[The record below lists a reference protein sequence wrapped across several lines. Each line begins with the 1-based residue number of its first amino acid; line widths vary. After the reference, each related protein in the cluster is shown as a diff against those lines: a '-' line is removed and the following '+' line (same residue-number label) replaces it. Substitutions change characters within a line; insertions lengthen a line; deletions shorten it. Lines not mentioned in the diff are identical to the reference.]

1 MKNRKNVSEADA
13 TDKEVSKSKGAK
25 PAATSKKQSLAPFPI
40 VGIGASAGGLDAFT
54 EFLKHLPL
62 DTGMG
67 FVLVQ
72 HLDPQHASALPQL
85 LARATSM
92 RVSEVT
98 NNLRVEPNHIYVI
111 PPNANL
117 SIVRGALKLQPRQAR
132 RVPHHSVDFF
142 FESLARDRRERAIGV
157 ILSGTATDGMVG
169 MEAIKAEGGITF
181 AQDDSARYDSMP
193 RSAIAA
199 GCVDF
204 VLSPENIADELAR
217 IAKHPYVAGHP
228 PERVAPSEAEK
239 ESAAKNG
246 FKKILLLL
254 RNHSG
259 MDFSLYKSTTIRRRI
274 ARRML
279 LNKVNRPD
287 AYANFLRGKPK
298 ELSALYTD
306 MLISV
311 TAFFRNPAAFDVLKE
326 KVFPKL
332 VGPQRDQPLRVWV
345 PGCSSGQEAYSI
357 AMAFVEFA
365 EQSGQGRRLQLFA
378 TDANEELLEKGRAG
392 FYAESLVHDL
402 SPGRLRRFFVK
413 EDGGYRAAKFLREM
427 VVFARQNL
435 LSDPPFSRMDL
446 ISCRNMLIYL
456 EADAQRKVLPT
467 LHYALRPEGFL
478 FLGESESPGPVA
490 DLFATVDRKYKIYC
504 KKPGLAAHPHFAPRH
519 PGERKEISAPG
530 RPGAP
535 EGFHA
540 EVNAQR
546 EADRVALNRYAPPG
560 VLLNAQGRVLQFRGE
575 TSPFLKPPT
584 GNASFHVLKMTREGL
599 MLPLRTALKKAKEEN
614 KPVRREGVRVAQNGA
629 TRRVNFDV
637 VPLTHLKERCYLVF
651 FEDAE
656 KAGRAILGSPSREQP
671 SGAVRTARPANKKEE
686 SRRVAELECEL
697 SETRDYLQ
705 SVQEQNEAAN
715 EELQS
720 SNEEVTSA
728 NEELQSINE
737 ELETS
742 KEELESS
749 NEELTTVNEEMAN
762 RNAELNRANA
772 DLNNLHAS
780 VNLPIVVLTRDLA
793 IRRFTPPAAEL
804 FNFVDT
810 DVGRPMSNVRH
821 NLDLPDLEA
830 LLKQVI
836 DTISERGREVRDKAG
851 RCYSLRAHPYL
862 TLDHKIDGAVL
873 VLVNIDELKRGEQ
886 AIAAARDFAANTVET
901 VRESLL
907 VLDAQLRI
915 ESANRAF
922 YRTFGVSPQLTV
934 GKFIYDVGN
943 RQWNIPG
950 LRALLEEILPRQ
962 KTIENFEVEHDF
974 EHIGHRTML
983 LNARRIEDTT
993 WKTHRIL
1000 LAIEDIT
1007 ERKQLQQQVQGA
1019 RLAEV
1024 IMATA
1029 RDPLLILNADLRVH
1043 MANEAYYKTF
1053 RATAAESEGRLI
1065 SELGN
1070 GQWRIPRLRQ
1080 LLEDVLP
1087 RNSFFND
1094 FEVTHDFERIGRRI
1108 MLLNGRKLAGGAPER
1123 ILLGIQDITE
1133 VLQFQAVARENADK
1147 FRVLFQGSPGPMWA
1161 VDMEALRFI
1170 DVNQA
1175 AVEHYGYS
1183 REEFLGMSLLD
1194 ICTPEAGQAFQSTLA
1209 HPPERFFSQRRKK
1222 NGEVVDV
1229 EVAGSELRLGGK
1241 RVWLSSVSDITERK
1255 RADEALHQ
1263 SETRLRLLVEGSPNA
1278 MVMAND
1284 AGAITL
1290 VNAQTEK
1297 IFGYTR
1303 DKLLGQPVEILV
1315 PERFRIG
1322 HPMLR
1327 TGFLQAP
1334 IARPMGVGRELFAV
1348 RKDGTEVAVEIGLSP
1363 LKTGDR
1369 TFVLA
1374 TITDISRRK
1383 QVEEALRL
1391 AQAQLADRAGWLEP
1405 VDVAKLLRGML
1416 ESNPDFQEPKADVAV
1431 EGVLPAVVGNE
1442 AALTQCFSNLLNN
1455 AVKFVPPETKPRVRV
1470 SAERDGNTV
1479 RIWVTDNGI
1488 GIAPLHLDNIFGMS
1502 QRLDTAYPGTGI
1514 GLSIVRKTMERM
1526 DGRVGVESELGKGS
1540 RFWLDLKA
1548 ASAESEDS

>member
-1 MKNRKNVSEADA
+1 VKSQNRKNVSGADA
-13 TDKEVSKSKGAK
+13 TDKTPGKMEGEKLSRRRRSRRKNAPTDDAESPARGGQQAGSEKK
-25 PAATSKKQSLAPFPI
+25 PPPAQFPI
-40 VGIGASAGGLDAFT
+40 VGIGASAGGLEAFT
-54 EFLKHLPL
+54 ELLKHLPL

-72 HLDPQHASALPQL
+72 HLDPQHESALPQL
-85 LARATSM
+85 LARATSIP
-92 RVSEVT
+92 VSEVT

-111 PPNANL
+111 PPNTNL
-117 SIVRGALKLQPRQAR
+117 SLVRGVLKLQPRQAQ

-142 FESLARDRRERAIGV
+142 FESLARDQRECAIGV
-157 ILSGTATDGMVG
+157 ILSGTANDGMVG
-169 MEAIKAEGGITF
+169 MGAIKAEGGITF

-199 GCVDF
+199 GCADF
-204 VLSPENIADELAR
+204 VLSPEHIADELAR

-228 PERVAPSEAEK
+228 PERVAPSAGEK

-246 FKKILLLL
+246 FKQILLLL

-259 MDFSLYKSTTIRRRI
+259 VDFSLYKSNTIQRRI

-279 LNKVNRPD
+279 LNKINRPD
-287 AYANFLRGKPK
+287 AYANSLRGNPK
-298 ELSALYTD
+298 ELSALYAD

-332 VGPQRDQPLRVWV
+332 VEQQRDQLLRVWV
-345 PGCSSGQEAYSI
+345 LGCSSGQEAYSI

-365 EQSGQGRRLQLFA
+365 EQAGQARKLQLFA
-378 TDANEELLEKGRAG
+378 TDVSEALLDNARAG

-402 SPGRLRRFFVK
+402 SPERLRRFFVK

-467 LHYALRPEGFL
+467 LHYALKPEGFL
-478 FLGESESPGPVA
+478 FLGESESLGAVA
-490 DLFATVDRKYKIYC
+490 DLFATVDKKCKIFS
-504 KKPGLAAHPHFAPRH
+504 KKPGLTAHLYFAPRY
-519 PGERKEISAPG
+519 PRERKEISAPK
-530 RPGAP
+530 PPAAP

-546 EADRVALNRYAPPG
+546 EADRITLNRYAPPG
-560 VLLNAQGRVLQFRGE
+560 VVLNAQGNVLQFRGE

-584 GNASFHVLKMTREGL
+584 GNASFHLLKMAREGL

-614 KPVRREGVRVAQNGA
+614 KPVRREGVQVAQNGG

-656 KAGRAILGSPSREQP
+656 KVGRAILGSPSREQP
-671 SGAVRTARPANKKEE
+671 GDALRTPLPTSKKEE
-686 SRRVAELECEL
+686 SRRVVELEREL

-749 NEELTTVNEEMAN
+749 NEELTTVNDEMAN

-780 VNLPIVVLTRDLA
+780 VHLPLLVVTRDLA
-793 IRRFTPPAAEL
+793 IRRFTAPAAQL
-804 FNFVDT
+804 FNLVDT
-810 DVGRPMSNVRH
+810 DVGRPLSNVRH

-830 LLKQVI
+830 LLKEVI
-836 DTISERGREVRDKAG
+836 DTISEREREVRDQAG
-851 RCYSLRAHPYL
+851 RCYSLRARTYL
-862 TLDHKIDGAVL
+862 TLDNKVDGAVL
-873 VLVNIDELKRGEQ
+873 VLVDIDELKRSEE
-886 AIAAARDFAANTVET
+886 AITAARDFAANTIET
-901 VRESLL
+901 VREPL
-907 VLDAQLRI
+907 VMLDAQLRI
-915 ESANRAF
+915 ESANRSF
-922 YRTFGVSPQLTV
+922 YRTFDVSPEATV
-934 GKFIYDVGN
+934 GKFIYDLSN
-943 RQWNIPG
+943 RQWNIPR

-962 KTIENFEVEHDF
+962 KTMENFEVEQDF

-983 LNARRIEDTT
+983 LNARRIEDLT

-1007 ERKQLQQQVQGA
+1007 ERKQLQQRVQSA
-1019 RLAEV
+1019 HLAEV
-1024 IMATA
+1024 VLATA
-1029 RDPLLILNADLRVH
+1029 REPLLILNADLRVH
-1043 MANEAYYKTF
+1043 TANEAFYKVF
-1053 RATAAESEGRLI
+1053 RESAAESVGRLI

-1070 GQWRIPRLRQ
+1070 GQWRIPKLGE
-1080 LLEDVLP
+1080 LLEGVLP

-1094 FEVTHDFERIGRRI
+1094 FEVTHDFERIGHRT
-1108 MLLNGRKLAGGAPER
+1108 MLLNGRKLTGDGAPER
-1123 ILLGIQDITE
+1123 ILLSIHDITE
-1133 VLQFQAVARENADK
+1133 VLQFQVVARENAEK
-1147 FRVLFQGSPGPMWA
+1147 FKVLFERSPLPMWA
-1161 VDMEALRFI
+1161 FDLETLRFI
-1170 DVNQA
+1170 DVNRA

-1183 REEFLGMSLLD
+1183 REEFLRMSILD
-1194 ICTPEAGQAFQSTLA
+1194 ICTPEAGQAFEATLA

-1229 EVAGSELRLGGK
+1229 EVAGSEIRLLGK
-1241 RVWLSSVSDITERK
+1241 RVWLASINDITERK

-1263 SETRLRLLVEGSPNA
+1263 SETLLRLLVEGSPNA
-1278 MVMAND
+1278 MVMVND

-1290 VNAQTEK
+1290 VNSQTEK

-1303 DKLLGQPVEILV
+1303 DELLGQPVEMLV
-1315 PERFRIG
+1315 PERYRVE
-1322 HPMLR
+1322 HPTLQA
-1327 TGFLQAP
+1327 GFLQAP
-1334 IARPMGVGRELFAV
+1334 TARPMGAGRELFAV
-1348 RKDGTEVAVEIGLSP
+1348 GKDGAEVAVEIGLSP
-1363 LKTGDR
+1363 LQIGER

-1374 TITDISRRK
+1374 TITDISQRK
-1383 QVEEALRL
+1383 QAEEALRL
-1391 AQAQLADRAGWLEP
+1391 AQAQLADLH
-1405 VDVAKLLRGML
+1405 
-1416 ESNPDFQEPKADVAV
+1416 Q
-1431 EGVLPAVVGNE
+1431 
-1442 AALTQCFSNLLNN
+1442 
-1455 AVKFVPPETKPRVRV
+1455 
-1470 SAERDGNTV
+1470 RD
-1479 RIWVTDNGI
+1479 
-1488 GIAPLHLDNIFGMS
+1488 
-1502 QRLDTAYPGTGI
+1502 
-1514 GLSIVRKTMERM
+1514 
-1526 DGRVGVESELGKGS
+1526 
-1540 RFWLDLKA
+1540 
-1548 ASAESEDS
+1548 

>member
-1 MKNRKNVSEADA
+1 MNMRPRGPGRPLKTKNHKKVSEADA
-13 TDKEVSKSKGAK
+13 TGKEVSKSKGAK
-25 PAATSKKQSLAPFPI
+25 LAAASEKQSRAPFPI

-54 EFLKHLPL
+54 ELLKHLPL

-72 HLDPQHASALPQL
+72 HLDPQHTSALPQL

-142 FESLARDRRERAIGV
+142 FESLARDRRECAIGV

-181 AQDDSARYDSMP
+181 AQDQSARYDSMP

-228 PERVAPSEAEK
+228 PERVAPSEAKK

-259 MDFSLYKSTTIRRRI
+259 VDFSLYKSTTSRRRI

-279 LNKVNRPD
+279 LNKISRPD

-311 TAFFRNPAAFDVLKE
+311 TTFFRNPTAFDVLKE

-345 PGCSSGQEAYSI
+345 AGCSSGQEAYSI

-365 EQSGQGRRLQLFA
+365 EQAGQGRRLQLFA
-378 TDANEELLEKGRAG
+378 TDVNEALLDKARAG

-435 LSDPPFSRMDL
+435 LSDPPFSRMDF

-467 LHYALRPEGFL
+467 LHYALKPEGFL

-490 DLFATVDRKYKIYC
+490 DLFATVDRKYKIFC
-504 KKPGLAAHPHFAPRH
+504 KKPGLTAHPHFGPRH
-519 PGERKEISAPG
+519 PGERKEIPAP
-530 RPGAP
+530 RPPGAP
-535 EGFHA
+535 EGFLA

-546 EADRVALNRYAPPG
+546 EADRVTLNRYAPPG

-584 GNASFHVLKMTREGL
+584 GNASFHVLKMAREGL
-599 MLPLRTALKKAKEEN
+599 MLPLRTALKKAKAEN
-614 KPVRREGVRVAQNGA
+614 KPVRREGVRVAQNGG

-637 VPLTHLKERCYLVF
+637 VPLAHLKERCYLVF
-651 FEDAE
+651 FEDAKE
-656 KAGRAILGSPSREQP
+656 RGLQAASMSKVEEDSIIPGAHGRRQAKRPDGRAPE
-671 SGAVRTARPANKKEE
+671 TA
-686 SRRVAELECEL
+686 RRVAELEGEL

-749 NEELTTVNEEMAN
+749 NEELTTVNEEMVN

-793 IRRFTPPAAEL
+793 IRRFTPPAAKL

-810 DVGRPMSNVRH
+810 DVGRPLSNVRH

-830 LLKQVI
+830 LLREVI
-836 DTISERGREVRDKAG
+836 DTLSERGREVRDKAG

-873 VLVNIDELKRGEQ
+873 VLMDIDELKRSEQ
-886 AIAAARDFAANTVET
+886 VIAAARDFAANTIET

-934 GKFIYDVGN
+934 GKFMYDVGN
-943 RQWNIPG
+943 GQWNIPG
-950 LRALLEEILPRQ
+950 LRALLEDILPRQ

-1024 IMATA
+1024 IIATA

-1043 MANEAYYKTF
+1043 TANEAFYKTF
-1053 RATAAESEGRLI
+1053 QTSPGECEGRMI
-1065 SELGN
+1065 FELGN

-1080 LLEDVLP
+1080 LLEGVLP

-1108 MLLNGRKLAGGAPER
+1108 MLVDGRKLAGDGAPER

-1133 VLQFQAVARENADK
+1133 VLQFQAVARENAEK
-1147 FRVLFQGSPGPMWA
+1147 FRVLFEGSPLPMWA
-1161 VDMEALRFI
+1161 LDLETLRFI

-1183 REEFLGMSLLD
+1183 REEFLRMSMLD
-1194 ICTPEAGQAFQSTLA
+1194 LCTPEAGQAFEATLA
-1209 HPPERFFSQRRKK
+1209 QPPERFFSQRHKK

-1229 EVAGSELRLGGK
+1229 EVVGSEIRLGGK
-1241 RVWLSSVSDITERK
+1241 RVWLASVNDITERK

-1278 MVMAND
+1278 IVMAND

-1290 VNAQTEK
+1290 VNSQTEK

-1303 DKLLGQPVEILV
+1303 DELLGQPVDMLV
-1315 PERFRIG
+1315 PERYRIG
-1322 HPMLR
+1322 HPALR
-1327 TGFLQAP
+1327 AGFLKAP
-1334 IARPMGVGRELFAV
+1334 TARPMGVGRDLFAV
-1348 RKDGTEVAVEIGLSP
+1348 RKDGAEIAVEIGLSP
-1363 LKTGDR
+1363 LQIGER

-1383 QVEEALRL
+1383 QAEEALRL
-1391 AQAQLADRAGWLEP
+1391 AQAQLADRAGQLE
-1405 VDVAKLLRGML
+1405 
-1416 ESNPDFQEPKADVAV
+1416 
-1431 EGVLPAVVGNE
+1431 
-1442 AALTQCFSNLLNN
+1442 
-1455 AVKFVPPETKPRVRV
+1455 
-1470 SAERDGNTV
+1470 
-1479 RIWVTDNGI
+1479 
-1488 GIAPLHLDNIFGMS
+1488 
-1502 QRLDTAYPGTGI
+1502 
-1514 GLSIVRKTMERM
+1514 
-1526 DGRVGVESELGKGS
+1526 
-1540 RFWLDLKA
+1540 
-1548 ASAESEDS
+1548 

>member
-1 MKNRKNVSEADA
+1 MLFAGDCGFRKTRIANLVSPCHLASPVKTKTHKKVSEADA

-25 PAATSKKQSLAPFPI
+25 LAAASEKQSLAPFPI

-54 EFLKHLPL
+54 DLLKHLPL

-72 HLDPQHASALPQL
+72 HLDPQHTSALPQL
-85 LARATSM
+85 LARTTSM

-98 NNLRVEPNHIYVI
+98 DNLRVEPNHIYVI

-157 ILSGTATDGMVG
+157 ILSGTATDGMAG

-181 AQDDSARYDSMP
+181 AQDESARYDSMP

-204 VLSPENIADELAR
+204 VLSPENIANELAR

-228 PERVAPSEAEK
+228 PERVAPFEAEK

-259 MDFSLYKSTTIRRRI
+259 VDFSLYKSTTIRRRI
-274 ARRML
+274 GRRML
-279 LNKVNRPD
+279 LNKINRPD

-311 TAFFRNPAAFDVLKE
+311 TAFFRNPAAFEVLKK

-332 VGPQRDQPLRVWV
+332 VKPQRDQPLRVWV

-357 AMAFVEFA
+357 AMALVEFA
-365 EQSGQGRRLQLFA
+365 ERSGQGRRLQLFA
-378 TDANEELLEKGRAG
+378 TDVNEALLDKARAG

-467 LHYALRPEGFL
+467 LHYALKLEGFL

-490 DLFATVDRKYKIYC
+490 DLFATVDRKYKIFC
-504 KKPGLAAHPHFAPRH
+504 KKPGLTAHPHFAARH
-519 PGERKEISAPG
+519 PGERKEIPAPG

-540 EVNAQR
+540 EVNARR
-546 EADRVALNRYAPPG
+546 EADRVTLNRYAPPG
-560 VLLNAQGRVLQFRGE
+560 VLLNAQGHVLQFRGE

-584 GNASFHVLKMTREGL
+584 GNASFHVLKMTWEGL

-614 KPVRREGVRVAQNGA
+614 KPVRREGVRVAQNGG

-651 FEDAE
+651 FEDAKE
-656 KAGRAILGSPSREQP
+656 RGLHAASMSKVEEHKIIPGAHERRQVKRPEGRAPE
-671 SGAVRTARPANKKEE
+671 TA
-686 SRRVAELECEL
+686 RRVAELEGEL

-793 IRRFTPPAAEL
+793 IRRFTPPAAKL

-810 DVGRPMSNVRH
+810 DVGRPLSNVRH
-821 NLDLPDLEA
+821 NLDFPDLEA
-830 LLKQVI
+830 LLKEVI

-873 VLVNIDELKRGEQ
+873 VLVDIDELKRSEQ
-886 AIAAARDFAANTVET
+886 VIAAARDFAANTLET

-950 LRALLEEILPRQ
+950 LRALLEDILPRQ

-1024 IMATA
+1024 IIATA

-1053 RATAAESEGRLI
+1053 RDSPTESEGRLI

-1147 FRVLFQGSPGPMWA
+1147 FRVLFQGSPLPMWA
-1161 VDMEALRFI
+1161 IDLETLRFI

-1183 REEFLGMSLLD
+1183 REEFLRMSMLD
-1194 ICTPEAGQAFQSTLA
+1194 LCTPEAGQAFQATLA
-1209 HPPERFFSQRRKK
+1209 DPPERFFSQRCKK

-1229 EVAGSELRLGGK
+1229 EVVGSELRLAEK
-1241 RVWLSSVSDITERK
+1241 RVWLASVNDITERK

-1290 VNAQTEK
+1290 VNSQTEK

-1303 DKLLGQPVEILV
+1303 DELLGQPVEMLV
-1315 PERFRIG
+1315 PERYRIG
-1322 HPMLR
+1322 HPTLR
-1327 TGFLQAP
+1327 AGFFQAP
-1334 IARPMGVGRELFAV
+1334 TARPMGAGRELFAV
-1348 RKDGTEVAVEIGLSP
+1348 RKDGAEIAVEIGLSP
-1363 LKTGDR
+1363 LQIGER

-1383 QVEEALRL
+1383 QAEEALRL
-1391 AQAQLADRAGWLEP
+1391 AQAQLANRAGQLE
-1405 VDVAKLLRGML
+1405 
-1416 ESNPDFQEPKADVAV
+1416 
-1431 EGVLPAVVGNE
+1431 
-1442 AALTQCFSNLLNN
+1442 
-1455 AVKFVPPETKPRVRV
+1455 
-1470 SAERDGNTV
+1470 
-1479 RIWVTDNGI
+1479 
-1488 GIAPLHLDNIFGMS
+1488 
-1502 QRLDTAYPGTGI
+1502 
-1514 GLSIVRKTMERM
+1514 
-1526 DGRVGVESELGKGS
+1526 
-1540 RFWLDLKA
+1540 
-1548 ASAESEDS
+1548 